1 MPEDEISLDWTPIV
15 AERKILEAMEQG
27 AFDNLP
33 GKGKPL
39 EIDDDPLT
47 PAHLRI
53 VHHVMKNA
61 RVVPAWI
68 EMEREIGA
76 AKDEALRFLADYEAC
91 AAQGRAQDLET
102 ARSRYHRLLRDAN
115 DLILKYNLVNPFV
128 HRAPIPFRVKE
139 RLADWDA
146 RFGPST
152 EGASDP

>member
-91 AAQGRAQDLET
+91 AAQGRAKIWKPPAAAITGYCAMRTTSSSSTTSLTPSFT
-102 ARSRYHRLLRDAN
+102 ARQSHSA
-115 DLILKYNLVNPFV
+115 
-128 HRAPIPFRVKE
+128 
-139 RLADWDA
+139 
-146 RFGPST
+146 
-152 EGASDP
+152 